1 MVDIA
6 QRLSTLSTR
15 PPTPPKDRSEHIIDT
30 SSPNGYFAHISNHIL
45 LDTPNESPSSSAE
58 YFAASVE
65 KGTKKVIFSPW
76 HECHKPAGIGGKSSI
91 AEGNLRRLPPSRDCK
106 SSRSILKPSTGMLT
120 SSPTSELSRFD
131 SSDFPR
137 MINSTMAH
145 LRSTSR
151 TSRLDAYSALL
162 GSLGAYDDLPDT
174 QAVANTLPEFLDH
187 IRRDMSATTGVEKA
201 TLDTQL
207 ATQSLKL
214 LTILLCMP
222 ILADSFPDEF
232 SNYVLDKAISSIQ
245 DLELPKIVIT
255 HYMQVLAKQNF
266 ARKLMTNERV
276 HKLLLIMKDL
286 TDRVKG
292 NSIIGLR
299 IRIYGRLLIQAKHI
313 MAFNAT
319 DWLDQLVSGM
329 LSSTR
334 EIRSLSVAFGI
345 DAGIALGNIS
355 SVSQAVFEMFNRKSP
370 DGQTVAGFLTNRLLE
385 MTTSKDDVQH
395 VPQVWSSMVLLLR
408 NRRHQLERWLHLKP
422 WLLVIQKCLNSSD
435 ARVKSL
441 AMTAWNRLVL
451 AIKIDATTGS
461 PMINMLRQPV
471 VSHLNR
477 NGGDKTSK
485 QIRQLAHSSY
495 CNLLY
500 YAFRPSATH
509 AQMDLYWDQ
518 YVDQILPESFSASKR
533 DSSQACSILAALF
546 HSSTPRP
553 WEENR
558 ANTARFIKPDE
569 LPCIDPKWIRSR
581 SHKIIKVYEKLAALP
596 GCAHKADEELLTNV
610 VWQNFTLAL
619 GDASKQEVKVSTE
632 SMSALAH
639 ILNLFTRFSN
649 RAYVQRQA
657 PTQVDSSVAIAG
669 LHSLI
674 RQAVENIGTITF
686 NEKRLLRSA
695 KNQFEP
701 AETPSS
707 RSASVQGT
715 LSSPTIHLLR
725 LLISTVKDT
734 EATEDYRGILRYLLD
749 TALHSTSS
757 RVSQLALLREL
768 TGLVVSETAIQKNSR
783 ILLWQITAE
792 ATEVALTKPR
802 STDGSIQSPQHA
814 GHEFKDATRILEA
827 GICQPSASS
836 VAIWQRLKLAI
847 YDCVRTE
854 VGDGGIVVAIVD
866 PISTAINNNLGGDH
880 DNYLLT
886 CATSLMQNMTWL
898 QSGQDIERARRLLW
912 GLPTVSQRPS
922 ALSSYDGFCT
932 MVDRMLATT
941 YENVAKLDQ
950 DGVSTLLDT
959 LAHTLGLCPFDT
971 RIGIMK
977 RMQAGIACWLEDSH
991 GVLAVTA
998 FDSGLGR
1005 IFRAVG
1011 LHSLDY
1017 SIWLIHSR

>member
-15 PPTPPKDRSEHIIDT
+15 PPTPPKDRSEHVIDT

-58 YFAASVE
+58 YFAGSVE

-91 AEGNLRRLPPSRDCK
+91 AQGNLRRLPPSRDCK
-106 SSRSILKPSTGMLT
+106 SLRSILKPSTGMLT
-120 SSPTSELSRFD
+120 SSPTGELPRFD

-137 MINSTMAH
+137 MICSTMAH
-145 LRSTSR
+145 LRSASR

-174 QAVANTLPEFLDH
+174 QAMANNLPEFLEH

-222 ILADSFPDEF
+222 IIADSLPDEF
-232 SNYVLDKAISSIQ
+232 STYVLDKALSSLR
-245 DLELPKIVIT
+245 DRELPKIVVN

-276 HKLLLIMKDL
+276 HRLLLIMKDL
-286 TDRVKG
+286 TDYVKG
-292 NSIIGLR
+292 NSVIGLR
-299 IRIYGRLLIQAKHI
+299 LRIYGRLLIQAKHI

-370 DGQTVAGFLTNRLLE
+370 DSQTVAEFLTNRLLE

-395 VPQVWSSMVLLLR
+395 VPQLWSAMILLLR

-451 AIKIDATTGS
+451 AINVDTTTGS

-477 NGGDKTSK
+477 SGGDKTSK

-509 AQMDLYWDQ
+509 AQLDLYWEQ
-518 YVDQILPESFSASKR
+518 YVDQVLPESFSASKR

-546 HSSTPRP
+546 HSSIPRP
-553 WEENR
+553 WDEDR

-581 SHKIIKVYEKLAALP
+581 SHKIIKVFEKLITIP
-596 GCAHKADEELLTNV
+596 ECAHKAEEEVLINV

-619 GDASKQEVKVSTE
+619 GDASKQEVKVSIE
-632 SMSALAH
+632 SMSAVAH
-639 ILNLFTRFSN
+639 ILNLLTRFWNSIY
-649 RAYVQRQA
+649 AQRQA
-657 PTQVDSSVAIAG
+657 LSQTESSVAIAG
-669 LHSLI
+669 MHSMI
-674 RQAVENIGTITF
+674 RQAIENIGAITF

-715 LSSPTIHLLR
+715 LSSPAVHLLG
-725 LLISTVKDT
+725 LFVSTIKEN
-734 EATEDYRGILRYLLD
+734 EAMEDYRGILRCLLD
-749 TALHSTSS
+749 TVLHSASS

-768 TGLVVSETAIQKNSR
+768 TDLVVSEIAVQTNSR
-783 ILLWQITAE
+783 ILLWQIIAE
-792 ATEVALTKPR
+792 ATEIAVKRTR

-814 GHEFKDATRILEA
+814 GREFRDVTRILEA

-836 VAIWQRLKLAI
+836 VAIWQRLKLAVC
-847 YDCVRTE
+847 DCVRTE
-854 VGDGGIVVAIVD
+854 VGDGGIVVAIVE
-866 PISTAINNNLGGDH
+866 PISTAINNKLEGGPDSF
-880 DNYLLT
+880 LLS
-886 CATSLMQNMTWL
+886 CATSLMQDMAWL
-898 QSGQDIERARRLLW
+898 QSGQGIERARRLLW
-912 GLPTVSQRPS
+912 GLPIANQRPS
-922 ALSSYDGFCT
+922 ALNSYDNFCT
-932 MVDRMLATT
+932 MVDRGLAIT
-941 YENVAKLDQ
+941 YGTSAKLDQ
-950 DGVSTLLDT
+950 DDVCALLEA
-959 LAHTLGLCPFDT
+959 LAHTLEMCPVDV
-971 RIGIMK
+971 RVGIMK
-977 RMQAGIACWLEDSH
+977 RIQQGIACWLEDTH
-991 GVLAVTA
+991 GVMAVTA
-998 FDSGLGR
+998 SDTGLGR
-1005 IFRAVG
+1005 ISRVVSIM
-1011 LHSLDY
+1011 HS
-1017 SIWLIHSR
+1017 INHFG

>member
-15 PPTPPKDRSEHIIDT
+15 PPTPPKDRSEHVIDT

-45 LDTPNESPSSSAE
+45 LDTPNESPSSSAD
-58 YFAASVE
+58 YFAGSAE
-65 KGTKKVIFSPW
+65 NRTKKVIFSPW
-76 HECHKPAGIGGKSSI
+76 HESHKPAGNGGKSSI

-120 SSPTSELSRFD
+120 SSPTGELPRFD

-137 MINSTMAH
+137 MIGSTMAH
-145 LRSTSR
+145 LRSASR

-174 QAVANTLPEFLDH
+174 QAMADNLPEFLEH
-187 IRRDMSATTGVEKA
+187 IRRDTSATIGIEKA

-232 SNYVLDKAISSIQ
+232 STYVLDKALSTIQ
-245 DLELPKIVIT
+245 DLELPKIVVI

-276 HKLLLIMKDL
+276 HRLLLAMKDL

-299 IRIYGRLLIQAKHI
+299 LRIYGRLLIQAKHI

-329 LSSTR
+329 LSNTR

-370 DGQTVAGFLTNRLLE
+370 DGQTVAGFLTDRLLE

-395 VPQVWSSMVLLLR
+395 VPQVWSAMILLLR

-451 AIKIDATTGS
+451 AINIDTTTGS

-471 VSHLNR
+471 VTHLNR

-509 AQMDLYWDQ
+509 TQLDLYWEQ

-553 WEENR
+553 WDENR
-558 ANTARFIKPDE
+558 ANTPRFIKPDE

-581 SHKIIKVYEKLAALP
+581 SNKIIKVFEKLITTP
-596 GCAHKADEELLTNV
+596 GCAHKADDEVLTNV

-619 GDASKQEVKVSTE
+619 GDASKQEVKVSIE
-632 SMSALAH
+632 SMSAVAH
-639 ILNLFTRFSN
+639 ILNMVTRFWN
-649 RAYVQRQA
+649 RTYVQRQA
-657 PTQVDSSVAIAG
+657 LTQTESSVAFAG
-669 LHSLI
+669 MHSVI
-674 RQAVENIGTITF
+674 RQAIENIGAITF
-686 NEKRLLRSA
+686 NEKRLLRST

-701 AETPSS
+701 VETPSS

-715 LSSPTIHLLR
+715 LSSPTVHLLR
-725 LLISTVKDT
+725 LLISTIKDT
-734 EATEDYRGILRYLLD
+734 GAMEDYNGILRCLLD
-749 TALHSTSS
+749 TALHSASS
-757 RVSQLALLREL
+757 RVSQLALLQEL
-768 TGLVVSETAIQKNSR
+768 TGLVVSETAVQNDSR
-783 ILLWQITAE
+783 ILLWQIIAE
-792 ATEVALTKPR
+792 ATEVAVTKFR
-802 STDGSIQSPQHA
+802 STDSSIRIPQHA
-814 GHEFKDATRILEA
+814 GREFRDVTEILEA
-827 GICQPSASS
+827 GICQASASS
-836 VAIWQRLKLAI
+836 IAIWQRLKIAVC
-847 YDCVRTE
+847 DCVRTE
-854 VGDGGIVVAIVD
+854 VGDGGIVVVVVE
-866 PISTAINNNLGGDH
+866 PISTAINNQLGGEPD
-880 DNYLLT
+880 YFLLS
-886 CATSLMQNMTWL
+886 CATSLIQDMTWV
-898 QSGQDIERARRLLW
+898 QSGQDIERARRILW
-912 GLPTVSQRPS
+912 GLPIANQRPS
-922 ALSSYDGFCT
+922 ALNLYDNFCT
-932 MVDRMLATT
+932 MVDRLLVVT
-941 YENVAKLDQ
+941 YKNFAKLDQ
-950 DGVSTLLDT
+950 DGVCALLKA
-959 LAHTLGLCPFDT
+959 LAHTLGLCPVDV

-977 RMQAGIACWLEDSH
+977 RMQKGIACWLEDTH
-991 GVLAVTA
+991 GVLAVNA
-998 FDSGLGR
+998 SDSGLGR
-1005 IFRAVG
+1005 ISRVVSTPA
-1011 LHSLDY
+1011 LD
-1017 SIWLIHSR
+1017 